1 MSVTKRQ
8 YNVEN
13 EDFWAIVVQISPDTH
28 EPVETSNNL
37 VAIIGAVALGGLT
50 SEKPV
55 WVLVL
60 IIILD

>member
-1 MSVTKRQ
+1 M
-8 YNVEN
+8 
-13 EDFWAIVVQISPDTH
+13 QISPDTH

-55 WVLVL
+55 WALVL
-60 IIILD
+60 NTGLVG